1 MPKLSIL
8 LLTEEHGIFLK
19 LIKVLEI
26 EGPSSNKQGTMT
38 NPKKMDLTRMIAPYF
53 HFFLLQSAQCCQLDP
68 TPLFSNGTI
77 TTVNSNRIKAGR
89 ERRYFALNWTSIQ
102 VNPFSLDKPTKLLS

>member
-8 LLTEEHGIFLK
+8 LLNEEHGIFLK

-53 HFFLLQSAQCCQLDP
+53 HFFLLQSAKCCQLDP
-68 TPLFSNGTI
+68 TP
-77 TTVNSNRIKAGR
+77 
-89 ERRYFALNWTSIQ
+89 Y
-102 VNPFSLDKPTKLLS
+102 LLMGPL